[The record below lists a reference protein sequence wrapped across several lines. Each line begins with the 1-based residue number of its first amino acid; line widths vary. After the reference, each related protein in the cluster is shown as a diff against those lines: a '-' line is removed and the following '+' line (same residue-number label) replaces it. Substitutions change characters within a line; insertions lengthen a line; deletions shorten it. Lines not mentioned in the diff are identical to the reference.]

1 MNCHLKESIMA
12 KGMRVKL
19 VYEVS
24 QDPDTGVEVTRLTP
38 PEVTCHRNYFY
49 QKCFTND
56 GSKLLFAGEFDGN
69 WNYYLLD
76 IAAAEAVQLTEGT
89 GDNTF
94 GGFLSPDDKSLYY
107 VKNERTLLEV
117 NLETLVEREVYRVPA
132 DWVGYGT
139 WVANSDCTKLVGI
152 EISKEDWVPL
162 NDWKIFHDFFY
173 KGPNCR
179 LLRVDLQT
187 GESAVIHQEKNWLGH
202 PIYRPF
208 DDNTVAFC
216 HEGPHDLVD
225 ARMWMVNE
233 DGSNVRKVKEHAEGE
248 SCTHEFWVPNGS
260 SLMYV
265 SYLKG
270 QQGRTIYSYN
280 PDNGENTEV
289 MQMPACSHLMSNFD
303 GSLLVGDGSGTP
315 VDVKDTSGYTIDN
328 DPYLYAFDVAKKSY
342 FRVARHDT
350 SWATF
355 ANSRQVTHPHPS
367 FTPDD
372 SAILFSSDKD
382 GKPAL
387 YIAKMPA
394 NPELISA

>member
-1 MNCHLKESIMA
+1 MA

-56 GSKLLFAGEFDGN
+56 GNKLLFAGEFDGN

-76 IAAAEAVQLTEGT
+76 IAAGEALQLTEGS

-152 EISKEDWVPL
+152 EISKDDWVPL
-162 NDWKIFHDFFY
+162 NDWKIFHDFFH

-280 PDNGENTEV
+280 PETGANAEV

-303 GSLLVGDGSGTP
+303 GTLLVGDGSGTP
-315 VDVKDTSGYTIDN
+315 VDVKDTGGYTIDN
-328 DPYLYAFDVAKKSY
+328 DPYLYAFDVVKKAY

-387 YIAKMPA
+387 YIAKIPA
-394 NPELISA
+394 NPALISA

>member
-1 MNCHLKESIMA
+1 MA

-19 VYEVS
+19 TYEVS
-24 QDPDTGVEVTRLTP
+24 RDPDTGAEVTRLTP

-49 QKCFTND
+49 QKCFFND
-56 GSKLLFAGEFDGN
+56 GSHLLFAGEFDGH

-76 IAAAEAVQLTEGT
+76 VANAEAVQLTEGE

-94 GGFLSPDDKSLYY
+94 GGFLSPDDQSLYY
-107 VKNERTLLEV
+107 VKNDRTLLEV
-117 NLETLVEREVYRVPA
+117 NLKTLVEREVYRVP
-132 DWVGYGT
+132 DEWVGYGT
-139 WVANSDCTKLVGI
+139 WVSNSDCTKLVGI
-152 EISKEDWVPL
+152 EIAKSDWTPL
-162 NDWKIFHDFFY
+162 NSWQLFHDFFH
-173 KGPNCR
+173 KGPHCR

-187 GESAVIHQEKNWLGH
+187 GESSVIHEEKNWLGH

-208 DDNTVAFC
+208 DDHTVAFC

-225 ARMWMVNE
+225 ARMWLVNE

-260 SLMYV
+260 ALVYV

-270 QQGRTIYSYN
+270 KQGRTIYRYN
-280 PDNGENTEV
+280 PDTGVNEAL

-303 GSLLVGDGSGTP
+303 GTLLVGDGSGTP

-328 DPYLYAFDVAKKSY
+328 DPYLYGFDVAKKAY
-342 FRVARHDT
+342 FRIARHDT
-350 SWATF
+350 SWATVQ
-355 ANSRQVTHPHPS
+355 NSRQVTHPHPS
-367 FTPDD
+367 FLPHDG
-372 SAILFSSDKD
+372 AVLFSSDKD

-387 YIAKMPA
+387 YIAKLPTQRDFIQA
-394 NPELISA
+394 

>member
-1 MNCHLKESIMA
+1 MA

-49 QKCFTND
+49 QKCFTQD

-107 VKNERTLLEV
+107 VKNERTLQEV

-152 EISKEDWVPL
+152 EISKDDWVPL
-162 NDWKIFHDFFY
+162 NDWKIFHDFFH

-328 DPYLYAFDVAKKSY
+328 DPYLYAFDVVKKAY

>member
-1 MNCHLKESIMA
+1 MA

-49 QKCFTND
+49 QKCFTHD
-56 GSKLLFAGEFDGN
+56 GNKLLFAGEFDGN

-76 IAAAEAVQLTEGT
+76 IAACEAVQLTEGT

-152 EISKEDWVPL
+152 EISKDDWVPL
-162 NDWKIFHDFFY
+162 NDWKIFHDFFH

-280 PDNGENTEV
+280 PDTGVNSEV

-303 GSLLVGDGSGTP
+303 GTLLVGDGSGTP

-328 DPYLYAFDVAKKSY
+328 DPYLYAFDVAKKAY

>member
-1 MNCHLKESIMA
+1 MA

-56 GSKLLFAGEFDGN
+56 GNKLLFAGEFDGN

-76 IAAAEAVQLTEGT
+76 IAAGEALQLTEGT

-94 GGFLSPDDKSLYY
+94 GGFLSPDDNSLYY

-152 EISKEDWVPL
+152 EISKDDWVPL
-162 NDWKIFHDFFY
+162 NDWKIFHDFFH

-280 PDNGENTEV
+280 PETGANAEV

-303 GSLLVGDGSGTP
+303 GTLLVGDGSGTP

-328 DPYLYAFDVAKKSY
+328 DPYLYAFDVAKKAY

>member
-1 MNCHLKESIMA
+1 M
-12 KGMRVKL
+12 
-19 VYEVS
+19 
-24 QDPDTGVEVTRLTP
+24 
-38 PEVTCHRNYFY
+38 TCHRNYFY
-49 QKCFTND
+49 QKCFFND
-56 GSKLLFAGEFDGN
+56 GSHLLFAGEFDGN

-76 IAAAEAVQLTEGT
+76 LAKAEAVQLTEGA

-107 VKNERTLLEV
+107 VKNDRTLLEV
-117 NLETLVEREVYRVPA
+117 NLTTLQEREVYRVA
-132 DWVGYGT
+132 DDWVGYGT

-152 EISKEDWVPL
+152 EIAKSDWTPL
-162 NDWKIFHDFFY
+162 NDWQIFHDFFH
-173 KGPNCR
+173 KGPRCR

-187 GESAVIHQEKNWLGH
+187 GESRVIHEEKKWLGH

-233 DGSNVRKVKEHAEGE
+233 DGSNVRKVKAHAEGE

-260 SLMYV
+260 ALVYV

-270 QQGRTIYSYN
+270 QQGRTIYSFN
-280 PDNGENTEV
+280 PDTGVNEAV

-303 GSLLVGDGSGTP
+303 GTMLVGDGSGTP

-328 DPYLYAFDVAKKSY
+328 DPYLYAFDVAKQAY

-350 SWATF
+350 SWATV

-382 GKPAL
+382 GKPAV
-387 YIAKMPA
+387 YIAKLPSQ
-394 NPELISA
+394 PEMLKA

>member
-1 MNCHLKESIMA
+1 MA

-19 VYEVS
+19 NYDVS
-24 QDPDTGVEVTRLTP
+24 RDPDTGAEITRLTP

-49 QKCFTND
+49 QKCFFND
-56 GSKLLFAGEFDGN
+56 GSLLFAGEFDGN

-76 IAAAEAVQLTEGT
+76 LAKAEAVQLTEGA

-107 VKNERTLLEV
+107 VKNDRTLLEV
-117 NLETLVEREVYRVPA
+117 NLTTLQEREVYRVA
-132 DWVGYGT
+132 DDWVGYGT

-152 EISKEDWVPL
+152 EIAKSDWTPL
-162 NDWKIFHDFFY
+162 NDWQIFHDFFH
-173 KGPNCR
+173 KGPHCR

-187 GESAVIHQEKNWLGH
+187 GESSVIHEEKKWLGH

-208 DDNTVAFC
+208 DDHTVAFC

-233 DGSNVRKVKEHAEGE
+233 DGSNVRKVKAHAEGE

-260 SLMYV
+260 ALVYV

-270 QQGRTIYSYN
+270 QQGRTIYSFN
-280 PDNGENTEV
+280 PDTGVNEAV

-303 GSLLVGDGSGTP
+303 GTMLVGDGSGTP

-328 DPYLYAFDVAKKSY
+328 DPYLYAFDVAKQAY

-350 SWATF
+350 SWATV

-382 GKPAL
+382 GKPAV
-387 YIAKMPA
+387 YIAKLPPQ
-394 NPELISA
+394 PEMLKA

>member
-1 MNCHLKESIMA
+1 MA

-49 QKCFTND
+49 QKCFTQD

-76 IAAAEAVQLTEGT
+76 IAAAEAIQLTEGT

-152 EISKEDWVPL
+152 EISKDDWVPL
-162 NDWKIFHDFFY
+162 NDWKIFHDFFH

-280 PDNGENTEV
+280 PDNSENTEV

-328 DPYLYAFDVAKKSY
+328 DPYLYAFDVAKKAY

>member
-1 MNCHLKESIMA
+1 MA

-49 QKCFTND
+49 QKCFTQD

-117 NLETLVEREVYRVPA
+117 NLETLVEREVYCVPA

-152 EISKEDWVPL
+152 EISKDDWVPL
-162 NDWKIFHDFFY
+162 NDWKIFHDFFH

-328 DPYLYAFDVAKKSY
+328 DPYLYAFDVAKKAY